1 VLGRVDD
8 VRGTAL
14 LDDQAVFHKQNA
26 VGRLA
31 RELDLVRRVCASPPR
46 TLKAATSD
54 VIVSGDRRLSSG
66 DSTVLVETPLAVSTE
81 IPS

>member
-1 VLGRVDD
+1 MTINPRSPGSGTAAFAPAWGVDG

-14 LDDQAVFHKQNA
+14 LDDQAVFHEQNA

-31 RELDLVRRVCASPPR
+31 RELDLVRCVCASPPR

-54 VIVSGDRRLSSG
+54 VIVRVTGD
-66 DSTVLVETPLAVSTE
+66 
-81 IPS
+81 